1 MGELMD
7 VINAKGKKKPS
18 NKEVLR
24 SWLAGKDDEKSEPK
38 KAEKAEKKKDNK

>member
-24 SWLAGKDDEKSEPK
+24 SWLAGNDEEKTK
-38 KAEKAEKKKDNK
+38 KVDKTKKKKDDK